1 MENKFHLNCPVCKQ
15 RFNKKARE
23 PIYMQCCAE
32 TACKNCV
39 LFKMTTNDE
48 AKAQQDAKEMLISN
62 FECALC
68 KKKHFSPKG
77 LETNLPVQ
85 VNLFA
90 LKSLEQ
96 YDG

>member
-1 MENKFHLNCPVCKQ
+1 
-15 RFNKKARE
+15 
-23 PIYMQCCAE
+23 
-32 TACKNCV
+32 
-39 LFKMTTNDE
+39 MTTNDE

>member
-1 MENKFHLNCPVCKQ
+1 
-15 RFNKKARE
+15 
-23 PIYMQCCAE
+23 
-32 TACKNCV
+32 
-39 LFKMTTNDE
+39 MTTNDE

-62 FECALC
+62 FQCALC
-68 KKKHFSPKG
+68 KKKNFSPKG

-96 YDG
+96 YDGLLQVTCDLSPDHLVSWYNTKTKAIISTMASIEVLNSV